1 MVANSSVRL
10 NVGRQQTSLQT
21 LAYTPYGYRPRHTVL
36 LGFNGER
43 ADPITCRYILG
54 NGYRQFDP
62 VLMRCISPDS
72 MSPFRRGGVNS
83 YAYCLCD
90 PVNLQDPSGHSPIRK
105 LFSRTG
111 KINSAGAGLNQVSK
125 GSGKYFSLG
134 SSEVVRTHVQ
144 KKPAAQVQ
152 SYPNPSSVPDG
163 FDFAGFHGSQMAHAE
178 SLEAGVRPQYGGA
191 GAFGSGFYF
200 SQAYDV
206 ASTYARGSDG
216 HVFGVFVQDF
226 KGLLAGEQLV
236 DIGHGVAAIR
246 EGYVIR
252 ESAFNKVI
260 VRKEVGGTLVRRNS
274 YRGPRVYTLD

>member
-1 MVANSSVRL
+1 MISNSSVRL
-10 NVGRQQTSLQT
+10 DVNRQQTSLQT
-21 LAYTPYGYRPRHTVL
+21 FAYTPYGYRPRQTVS
-36 LGFNGER
+36 LGFNGEHP
-43 ADPITCRYILG
+43 DPITCRYLLG
-54 NGYRQFDP
+54 NGYRGFDP

-90 PVNLQDPSGHSPIRK
+90 PINLQDPSGHGPIRK
-105 LFSRTG
+105 LFSRMG
-111 KINSAGAGLNQVSK
+111 KRISAGLGLNQVCK

-163 FDFAGFHGSQMAHAE
+163 FDFVGFHGGKLAHAE
-178 SLEAGVRPQYGGA
+178 SLEAGVRLQYHGA
-191 GAFGSGFYF
+191 NEYGAGFYF

-206 ASTYARGSDG
+206 ASSYARGSGG
-216 HVFGVFVQDF
+216 HVFGVFVLGF

-236 DIGHGVAAIR
+236 DIGHGARSVR

-252 ESAFNKVI
+252 ESAFDKVI
-260 VRKEVGGTLVRRNS
+260 VRKEIGGTLVRRNS
-274 YRGPRVYTLD
+274 YRGPRSIL